1 MRLMS
6 ITAGGGDKKPE
17 ISLSQR
23 YEVRK
28 KPMKGEATDFIRQ
41 IVIDILIAIITSSA
55 IFSGSSRLI
64 TGYWMRWF
72 RTPYIYIW
80 AVLMILVLVWIRKRY
95 QDKKRKISDA

>member
-1 MRLMS
+1 MS
-6 ITAGGGDKKPE
+6 H
-17 ISLSQR
+17 R

-28 KPMKGEATDFIRQ
+28 KPMKREATDFIRQ
-41 IVIDILIAIITSSA
+41 IVIDLLAAILTSSV

-80 AVLMILVLVWIRKRY
+80 AVLVILVLVWIRKRY
-95 QDKKRKISDA
+95 QDKKKKISES

>member
-1 MRLMS
+1 MS
-6 ITAGGGDKKPE
+6 ITAGGGYERPG
-17 ISLSQR
+17 ISLSQM

-28 KPMKGEATDFIRQ
+28 KAMKEEAIDFIKQ
-41 IVIDILIAIITSSA
+41 IVIDLLAALLTSSV

-80 AVLMILVLVWIRKRY
+80 AVLVILVLAWIIRKRY
-95 QDKKRKISDA
+95 QNK

>member
-1 MRLMS
+1 MS

-17 ISLSQR
+17 ISLSQI

-28 KPMKGEATDFIRQ
+28 KPMKEEATDFIRQ

-80 AVLMILVLVWIRKRY
+80 AVLVILVLVWIRKRY
-95 QDKKRKISDA
+95 QDKKNKI